1 MNNIQAILDA
11 SPQTT
16 PTFEELAELLAGIL
30 AAPTPEDEAAWLQLV
45 RDADEP
51 ALDDALLALA
61 ATRRATTQPEQPDAA
76 TRLELL
82 RSACADAGVDGFVI
96 TRADEHQ
103 GEYVPARAERLS
115 WLTGFTGSAGI
126 CAVLPD
132 RAAVRSDGRY
142 TLQLSQQ
149 VDTDLYDPLILPET
163 LIGWLSEHLEEGQVL
178 GLDPWLHTPAS
189 IEKFTAAA
197 ARAGATIKLVDAN
210 LVDAI
215 WETQPP
221 APLSPVRPHPIE
233 YAGLSATDKLATL
246 SASLRDK
253 GSSGALLSAPEATA
267 WLLNIRG
274 GDVPFTPLSICYAI
288 VDATRER
295 VHLFIDQRKLGADA
309 RDYLTSLPVTLHD
322 YGALTSFIQ
331 SDALGHFERISLD
344 VASASHALERAFE
357 GASIRTTLERD
368 PTALPR
374 AAKNETEREG
384 TRRAHTRDGVAV
396 CEFLCW
402 LDAKLAADEP
412 MDEITA
418 SEHLLACR
426 RKQALFMDRS
436 FPSISGFGPN
446 GAIVHYRATPESN
459 LKFGADT
466 LYLIDS
472 GAQYLD
478 GTTDITRTI
487 AVGTPTAQMRRHFT
501 LVLKG
506 HISLGMTL
514 FPKGTNGGQL
524 DVLARWAL
532 WQAGLDYGHG
542 TGHGVG
548 SYLSV
553 HEGPQRVS
561 PYPNDV
567 ALVPGMIVSNE
578 PGYYLAREYGIRIE
592 NLIMVRDA
600 AQVQGGDRPMYS
612 FEDLT
617 LAPIDRRLIDT
628 SILSEHEHAWIDRY
642 HARVFS
648 ELSDLVSPE
657 TKTWL
662 EQATAPL

>member
-1 MNNIQAILDA
+1 MNNIQAALEA
-11 SPQTT
+11 SSQTT
-16 PTFEELAELLAGIL
+16 LTTDELRELVAGVL
-30 AAPTPEDEAAWLQLV
+30 AAPTPEDETSWLQLV
-45 RDADEP
+45 RDDDEP
-51 ALDDALLALA
+51 TLDEALLAFA
-61 ATRRATTQPEQPDAA
+61 ASTRAEPPDAQPDAA
-76 TRLELL
+76 TKLERL
-82 RSACADAGVDGFVI
+82 RAACAAAGVDGFVI

-126 CAVLPD
+126 CAVLPH

-149 VDTDLYDPLILPET
+149 IDTDLYDPLILPET
-163 LIGWLSEHLEEGQVL
+163 LFGWLTENLEAGQVL
-178 GLDPWLHTPAS
+178 GLDPWLHTTAS

-197 ARAGATIKLVDAN
+197 TRAGATIKLVDAN
-210 LVDAI
+210 LIDTI
-215 WETQPP
+215 WESQPP
-221 APLSPVRPHPIE
+221 APLSPVRPHPLE
-233 YAGLSATDKLATL
+233 YSGVSAADKLATL
-246 SASLRDK
+246 SESLLDRDR
-253 GSSGALLSAPEATA
+253 SGALLSAPEAIA

-274 GDVPFTPLSICYAI
+274 ADVPFTPLSICYAI
-288 VDATRER
+288 VDAVNAH

-309 RDYLTSLPVTLHD
+309 RAHLGALPVTLHD
-322 YGALTSFIQ
+322 YDALTSLID
-331 SDALGHFERISLD
+331 SDALAHFDAISLD
-344 VASASHALERAFE
+344 VASASHALQQAFE
-357 GASIRTTLERD
+357 AASIRTERERD

-374 AAKNETEREG
+374 AAKNETERAG
-384 TRRAHTRDGVAV
+384 TRRAHRRDGVAV
-396 CEFLCW
+396 CEFLHW
-402 LDAKLAADEP
+402 LDTQLAAGEP

-459 LKFGADT
+459 LTFNPGT

-478 GTTDITRTI
+478 GTTDITRTV
-487 AVGTPTAQMRRHFT
+487 AVGTPTATMRRHFT

-506 HISLGMTL
+506 HITLGMTL

-567 ALVPGMIVSNE
+567 ALTPGMIISNE
-578 PGYYLAREYGIRIE
+578 PGYYLARAYGIRIE

-628 SILSEHEHAWIDRY
+628 TLLSDHERAWIDRY
-642 HARVFS
+642 HARVFD
-648 ELSDLVSPE
+648 ELAELVSPE